1 MTNTRTQ
8 FTDPVARDLIDSA
21 LDATLIVEAAAG
33 TGKTTALVGRIVR
46 IIAEGRADV
55 GEIVAVTF
63 TEKAAGEL
71 KLRLRERL
79 DSARLETAPRSPER
93 QRFDAALRQLEEAHI
108 GTIHAFCADLLRER
122 PVEAGI
128 DPLFDVLTEPAAARV
143 FDEAFGRWLQD
154 ELAVPS
160 EGVRRALRRSA
171 FGGEDGP
178 VDRLRNAAWELA
190 QWRDFTS
197 PWTRNPFDRETEIR
211 ALVSQ
216 LQDVASI
223 TRNPLSR
230 NDPLF
235 SGTEP
240 IRRVSDEITLQEMF
254 GDDGPLT
261 SADYDGWEASLVDL
275 SRDRVLASVKQGR
288 GASYSEGVPRDRV
301 VRALTDLR
309 AKLDQFRMAADA
321 DLAALLQQELAGAL
335 ERYAQMKA
343 RSGALD
349 FLDLLLLARN
359 LVRDNRQV
367 REGFQSRFARI
378 FVDEFQDTD
387 PLQAEILL
395 LLAADDP
402 AETDWRKTRPV
413 PGRLFLVGDPKQSI
427 YRFRRADVGIY
438 RDVCQR
444 MQDCG
449 AQLLHLTTSFRSVPE
464 LQSLVNA
471 AFEPVMTGDD
481 QTLQAD
487 YVPLARHRP
496 ELPNQP
502 AIVALPVPEPY
513 ARRYVTG
520 RAIEQSLP
528 GAVGAF
534 VDWIVNESN
543 WKVTERSGGAPVKVS
558 AKHICLLF
566 RRFVSWENDVT
577 RAYVDALEARGIAH
591 VLVGGRAFHEREE
604 VEAIRAALTAIE
616 WPDDELSVFAT
627 LRGPFF
633 AIGDEELLEWAHRFR
648 RDKETK
654 DGFVRGEFHP
664 FRVPAVFDDEIPE
677 EIAHLEPIARALR
690 LLRRLHIQRNYVQRD
705 DSAVD
710 GPTAGRLS
718 GGVSGTL
725 QELLAATRAHV
736 GFALRTGGEQAL
748 ANVLH
753 ITELARQYEMS
764 GGISFR
770 GFVEELRVAAETAQ
784 ASEAPILEEDSDGVR
799 MMTVHKAKG
808 LEFPIVILADM
819 TCRISRPDAG
829 RWIDPGGT
837 LCALRLGGWTPADL
851 LLHGYEEA
859 ARDRAEGDRIA
870 YVAATRARDILV
882 VPAIGDEVYEGGWLD
897 PIMPAIYPSPF
908 ARETREAGP
917 GCPAFPSRDSV
928 LTRPDG
934 DPARPMTVAPGMYR
948 FSGPSTGDEGLS
960 AFAQA
965 PADKPGKYSVVWWDP
980 HVLALDVDPGYGLR
994 RDDLIAKNGKPEEVA
1009 ARLAEY
1015 REWQA
1020 GRAAAL
1026 TRGRTPSLRVRIATA
1041 AALDRSF
1048 DPPNLPDISVLAI
1061 SRSTDRPFG
1070 ARFGA
1075 LVHATLATV
1084 PLDANEATIA
1094 AVAAAQGRI
1103 VPSPDKQ
1110 QYADEEVYAASE
1122 VVTLVLR
1129 DRLFDRVRLAERSG
1143 LCERE
1148 LPIMWTSPDGT
1159 LIEGTIDLAFEDAG
1173 ALTVI
1178 DFKTDRELSTDIDR
1192 YKRQLGMYCLALNSA
1207 RGKPAKGI
1215 LLRI

>member
-1 MTNTRTQ
+1 
-8 FTDPVARDLIDSA
+8 
-21 LDATLIVEAAAG
+21 
-33 TGKTTALVGRIVR
+33 
-46 IIAEGRADV
+46 
-55 GEIVAVTF
+55 
-63 TEKAAGEL
+63 
-71 KLRLRERL
+71 
-79 DSARLETAPRSPER
+79 
-93 QRFDAALRQLEEAHI
+93 
-108 GTIHAFCADLLRER
+108 
-122 PVEAGI
+122 
-128 DPLFDVLTEPAAARV
+128 
-143 FDEAFGRWLQD
+143 
-154 ELAVPS
+154 
-160 EGVRRALRRSA
+160 
-171 FGGEDGP
+171 
-178 VDRLRNAAWELA
+178 
-190 QWRDFTS
+190 
-197 PWTRNPFDRETEIR
+197 
-211 ALVSQ
+211 
-216 LQDVASI
+216 
-223 TRNPLSR
+223 
-230 NDPLF
+230 
-235 SGTEP
+235 
-240 IRRVSDEITLQEMF
+240 
-254 GDDGPLT
+254 
-261 SADYDGWEASLVDL
+261 
-275 SRDRVLASVKQGR
+275 
-288 GASYSEGVPRDRV
+288 
-301 VRALTDLR
+301 
-309 AKLDQFRMAADA
+309 
-321 DLAALLQQELAGAL
+321 
-335 ERYAQMKA
+335 
-343 RSGALD
+343 
-349 FLDLLLLARN
+349 
-359 LVRDNRQV
+359 
-367 REGFQSRFARI
+367 
-378 FVDEFQDTD
+378 
-387 PLQAEILL
+387 
-395 LLAADDP
+395 
-402 AETDWRKTRPV
+402 
-413 PGRLFLVGDPKQSI
+413 
-427 YRFRRADVGIY
+427 VGIY
-438 RDVCQR
+438 RDVCR
-444 MQDCG
+444 RLEACG

-464 LQSLVNA
+464 LQSFVNA
-471 AFEPVMTGDD
+471 AFAPVMTGDE

-487 YVPLARHRP
+487 YVPLARYRDAISD
-496 ELPNQP
+496 QP

-534 VDWIVNESN
+534 VDWIVTQSN
-543 WKVTERSGGAPVKVS
+543 WKVTERSGAAPVKVS

-648 RDKETK
+648 REREKK

-664 FRVPAVFDDEIPE
+664 FRVPAIFDEQVPE
-677 EIAHLEPIARALR
+677 EVVHLEPIARALR
-690 LLRRLHIQRNYVQRD
+690 LLRRLHVQRNYVQRAD
-705 DSAVD
+705 TSAD
-710 GPTAGRLS
+710 GSTAGRLS

-859 ARDRAEGDRIA
+859 ARDRAEGDRLA
-870 YVAATRARDILV
+870 YVAATRARDVLV
-882 VPAIGDEVYEGGWLD
+882 VPVVGDEMYEGGWLD

-908 ARETREAGP
+908 AREMRTAGP
-917 GCPAFPSRDSV
+917 GCPVFQSRDSV

-934 DPARPMTVAPGMYR
+934 DPARPMTVAPGMYA
-948 FSGPSTGDEGLS
+948 FSGAEPSPAFAKPSAGTPSPESRAPSTDT
-960 AFAQA
+960 
-965 PADKPGKYSVVWWDP
+965 YSVVWWDP

-994 RDDLIAKNGKPEEVA
+994 RDDLITKDGKPEEVA
-1009 ARLAEY
+1009 ARLAEF
-1015 REWQA
+1015 REWQTTRA
-1020 GRAAAL
+1020 TALVQGRV
-1026 TRGRTPSLRVRIATA
+1026 PSLRVRIATA
-1041 AALDRSF
+1041 AAVDDSF
-1048 DPPNLPDISVLAI
+1048 IPPNTPEIRLVAI
-1061 SRSTDRPFG
+1061 SRSTERPFG
-1070 ARFGA
+1070 PRFGA

-1103 VPSPDKQ
+1103 LPSPDKQ

-1129 DRLFDRVRLAERSG
+1129 DRLFDRIRIAEKAG
-1143 LCERE
+1143 QCERE

-1173 ALTVI
+1173 SVTVI
-1178 DFKTDRELSTDIDR
+1178 DFKTDRELSTDLER
-1192 YKRQLGMYCLALNSA
+1192 YKRQLGMYCLALSGA
-1207 RGKPAKGI
+1207 RGKPANGI